1 MIDNIFESRAELLHI
16 TDVVESLII
25 EIDTP
30 LRNKLLGAIDVFNY
44 ENPQVDKPNIEA
56 NDLTIFKSYADLM
69 PKKPDIPVIE
79 ITSEYADP
87 I

>member
-1 MIDNIFESRAELLHI
+1 
-16 TDVVESLII
+16 
-25 EIDTP
+25 

-44 ENPQVDKPNIEA
+44 ENPQVDKPNIET

-69 PKKPDIPVIE
+69 PKKPDIPMIE